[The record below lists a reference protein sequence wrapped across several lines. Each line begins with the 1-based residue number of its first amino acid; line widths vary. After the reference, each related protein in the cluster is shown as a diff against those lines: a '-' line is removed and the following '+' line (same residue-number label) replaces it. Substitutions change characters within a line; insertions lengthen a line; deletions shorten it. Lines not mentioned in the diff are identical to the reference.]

1 MAPSLSIL
9 VERHLRGS
17 MLAGR
22 VTFEDSGKAYEYVS
36 DVSDTQLHH
45 YADSIRNNVENYLD
59 PGATE
64 SQRTEWLERVADA
77 GFLLLDSLLGRVMYE
92 GVEDDVYKEEIFA
105 WIMTEGGIVHI
116 DSDSIS
122 APWNFI
128 YPTRDPEIK
137 PENFL
142 GSRHQVVQ
150 RLLMQGRVSPAW
162 SAKKLFAIHGDDP
175 EMVQEADHI
184 QRHATSHRVECR
196 RLPPD
201 LDKPVSDC
209 KKAFTKLWKDFEPTV
224 IHIASH
230 LREAKRQK
238 SGATTSPVDSTFD
251 VYSRKDLS
259 VTQILSTMARER
271 SYLELGFF
279 NVCSLGRGRS
289 MSDEGPAGEFAKKSA
304 CCIWVDTLL
313 VNKSG
318 MSFADAF
325 YGAYLSGSLPGEAFH
340 KAMKQSS
347 VSAKAMM
354 TSLCYRFAYRYPEML
369 HATA

>member
-1 MAPSLSIL
+1 MPPSLSIL

-17 MLAGR
+17 LVAGR

-36 DVSDTQLHH
+36 DVSDAQLQH

-59 PGATE
+59 PDAAE
-64 SQRTEWLERVADA
+64 SQRKERLEQVAEA
-77 GFLLLDSLLGRVMYE
+77 GLLLLDSLLGKVMHE
-92 GVEDDVYKEEIFA
+92 GVEDEACKEEILA
-105 WIMTEGGIVHI
+105 WMMTEGGIVHI
-116 DSDSIS
+116 DSDTIH

-128 YPTRDPEIK
+128 YPSRDQEIK

-150 RLLMQGRVSPAW
+150 RLLMKGRVSPAW
-162 SAKKLFAIHGDDP
+162 SVKKLFAIHGDEP
-175 EMVQEADHI
+175 EMVQEANHI
-184 QRHATSHRVECR
+184 QKHATAHRVECQ

-201 LDKPVSDC
+201 LDKPVLDC
-209 KKAFTKLWKDFEPTV
+209 KKAFNKLWKDFAPNV

-230 LREAKRQK
+230 LREAKQQE
-238 SGATTSPVDSTFD
+238 SGAMASPIDSTVD
-251 VYSRKDLS
+251 VYSRKGLS
-259 VTQILSTMARER
+259 VGQILTTMTRER
-271 SYLELGFF
+271 SFLELGFF

-289 MSDEGPAGEFAKKSA
+289 MSDGGAAVAFANKSA
-304 CCIWVDTLL
+304 CSIWVDTLL

-354 TSLCYRFAYRYPEML
+354 TSLCYRFAYRYPEL
-369 HATA
+369 LRATA